1 MRALAIAFVLSVVA
15 VFAPAV
21 FAPAGAAAE
30 DHPAGAHSVIESRA
44 TGTVGEVRVTVEIE
58 HPYPGDLVATLEH
71 DGVAVALFS
80 RPHHAEE
87 IEEQF
92 VLREFEGHEAG
103 GEWVLKVVDEGAS
116 DSGTLVSWELEL
128 EECFDGADRCLDT
141 SYSSSTAVEIPDA
154 ATFGMIFSSVEFWGS
169 IVNFSL
175 LVFILVYFGRKPVK
189 SFLVERR
196 RLVEEDLV
204 EAQRLKDEA
213 ERKYEEYSGRLEK
226 LDQELEALRKEMIK
240 AGEEER
246 DRIVAEAEAKA
257 ARIRRDTQFL
267 IDQQMKQL
275 RVDLTREA
283 VDAAVQAAEKAL
295 TDKVTSHDQERLA
308 SDYLARLRGGAS

>member
-1 MRALAIAFVLSVVA
+1 MRALAIAAVL
-15 VFAPAV
+15 FGLPAV
-21 FAPAGAAAE
+21 ALAE
-30 DHPAGAHSVIESRA
+30 DHPAGARSVIESRA
-44 TGTVGEVRVTVEIE
+44 TGTVGEVRVTLEVQ

-71 DGVAVALFS
+71 DGVAVTLFS
-80 RPHHAEE
+80 RPHHAAE

-92 VLREFEGHEAG
+92 VLREFEGHEAA
-103 GEWVLKVVDEGAS
+103 GEWVLTIVDEGAS
-116 DSGTLVSWELEL
+116 DTGTLLSWELEIQ
-128 EECFDGADRCLDT
+128 ECFEGADRCLDT
-141 SYSSSTAVEIPDA
+141 SYSSSTPVEIPDA
-154 ATFGMIFSSVEFWGS
+154 VTFGMIFSSVEFWGS

-204 EAQRLKDEA
+204 EAQRLKEEA

-295 TDKVTSHDQERLA
+295 KDKVTSHDQERLA
-308 SDYLARLRGGAS
+308 NDYLARLRGGAS